1 MEAEGTISNRRIKS
15 RGKASERAIDHYTEQ
30 ERQQLEA
37 RINNLPITGTMYK
50 VFTLITLG
58 MLLDGFDV
66 YLAGGV
72 LGSLVQTGWSTL
84 FLNAA
89 FISTTF
95 IGLFIGSI
103 ATGIVGDAKG
113 RQFAYQINLLIF
125 GLASLASFFAP
136 NMITLII
143 LRGISGF
150 GLGAEI
156 VTGFALLGEFVPAGS
171 RGKWVASLSV
181 IANCSAPLA
190 TFIGFLVIPSI
201 GWRWMFVIVGIAS
214 LIVWYFRRSL
224 PESPRWYFSQGRF
237 SEAEQVVS
245 IFEREAEKKYG
256 ERHPGTD
263 LQDSSQFNQ
272 IDEQQGK
279 FSELFGRDEIKKT
292 LLGCFILAALNTVA
306 YTFVTWVP
314 TLLVNGGI
322 TISKSLGYTA
332 LMMVGA
338 PVGAFIGRL
347 TVDRFGRKWMIVGS
361 FIMTA
366 IFGYSYAFQTN
377 PTAIMIIG
385 FLMTVCIYILMAIGL
400 AIYVPELF
408 PTRLRMRGNGTAQA
422 VGRFFTIIT
431 PYAVAGLLSTQG
443 PVSIFITIGI
453 FMAVVA
459 VLTIL
464 WGPET
469 KKQILK

>member
-1 MEAEGTISNRRIKS
+1 MET
-15 RGKASERAIDHYTEQ
+15 ERALGIGHIRTTDEVHEKQYSLP
-30 ERQQLEA
+30 ERHLLEA
-37 RINNLPITGTMYK
+37 RINNLPATRTMYK

-58 MLLDGFDV
+58 MVLDGFDV

-72 LGSLVQTGWSTL
+72 LSSLIQTGWSTM

-95 IGLFIGSI
+95 IGLFLGSI
-103 ATGIVGDAKG
+103 ASGVIGDLKG

-143 LRGISGF
+143 LRGIAGF

-171 RGKWVASLSV
+171 RGKWVGSLSV
-181 IANCSAPLA
+181 LANCSAPIA
-190 TFIGFLVIPSI
+190 TFIGFLIIPSI

-224 PESPRWYFSQGRF
+224 PESPRWYFSQGRY
-237 SEAEQVVS
+237 SEAEKVVRQ
-245 IFEREAEKKYG
+245 FEQEAEKKYG
-256 ERHPGTD
+256 TRHPGVNLND
-263 LQDSSQFNQ
+263 QQQFDQ
-272 IDEQQGK
+272 IDTRK
-279 FSELFGRDEIKKT
+279 SRFSELFSSNEIRKT
-292 LLGCFILAALNTVA
+292 ILACVILAAINTA
-306 YTFVTWVP
+306 AFTFVTWAP
-314 TLLVNGGI
+314 TLLVNSGI
-322 TISKSLGYTA
+322 TVSKSLGYSA
-332 LMMVGA
+332 LMMLGA
-338 PVGAFIGRL
+338 PVGAFIGRS
-347 TVDRFGRKWMIVGS
+347 TVDRIGRKWMIVGA
-361 FIMTA
+361 FVMTA
-366 IFGYSYAFQTN
+366 VFGYAYAFQTN
-377 PTAIMIIG
+377 PAAIMSLG
-385 FLMTVCIYILMAIGL
+385 FLMTVCIYILMAVAL
-400 AIYVPELF
+400 SIYVPELF

-443 PVSIFITIGI
+443 PISIFIMIGI
-453 FMAVVA
+453 FMAVTA
-459 VLTIL
+459 VLTIF